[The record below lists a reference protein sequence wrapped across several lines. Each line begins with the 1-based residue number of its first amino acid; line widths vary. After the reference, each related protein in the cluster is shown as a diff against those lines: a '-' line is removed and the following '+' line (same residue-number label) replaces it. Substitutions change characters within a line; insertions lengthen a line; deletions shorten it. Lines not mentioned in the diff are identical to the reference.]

1 VAVVAARRC
10 ERGSALVFAV
20 AALTL
25 VALTVAVVAAEIR
38 SRSAGIVLEE
48 RSLRVVALADWA
60 MAETLAELAADPRGF
75 QGISERPVSG
85 GTVASRV
92 QPLGEWELEVTA
104 VGVRDDWQ
112 AILTAR
118 VGLKP
123 GPRVLWWQR
132 TQSPV
137 PRP

>member
-1 VAVVAARRC
+1 MVAARRG
-10 ERGSALVFAV
+10 ERGSALVFAL

-25 VALTVAVVAAEIR
+25 VALTVAAVAAEIR

-48 RSLRVVALADWA
+48 RSLRAVALADWA

-75 QGISERPVSG
+75 QGITERPVPG

-92 QPLGEWELEVTA
+92 RPLGEWELEVTA
-104 VGVRDDWQ
+104 VGARGDWQ
-112 AILTAR
+112 AGITAR
-118 VGLKP
+118 IGLQP

-132 TQSPV
+132 TQGPL
-137 PRP
+137 PQP